1 MNTNVTAVSHHIVS
15 VTVPELSWCGV
26 PLLPTGQPFRTLDQV
41 ALNGLF
47 PSTKTVCKDC
57 LTLCVN
63 SLLKNIEAD
72 NDY

>member
-1 MNTNVTAVSHHIVS
+1 MNSNVTVISHHIVS
-15 VTVPELSWCGV
+15 VTEPELSWCSV
-26 PLLPTGQPFRTLDQV
+26 IISPTEQPFRTLDQV